1 MSMPCQG
8 WGTRCP
14 HMKHRRQSCHSEVLL
29 VPYAFFLWYEM
40 SGYVTHF
47 KGRSQVLSVDLLVV
61 ALTSGNK
68 RLIVV

>member
-1 MSMPCQG
+1 M
-8 WGTRCP
+8 
-14 HMKHRRQSCHSEVLL
+14 
-29 VPYAFFLWYEM
+29 PYAFFLWYEM